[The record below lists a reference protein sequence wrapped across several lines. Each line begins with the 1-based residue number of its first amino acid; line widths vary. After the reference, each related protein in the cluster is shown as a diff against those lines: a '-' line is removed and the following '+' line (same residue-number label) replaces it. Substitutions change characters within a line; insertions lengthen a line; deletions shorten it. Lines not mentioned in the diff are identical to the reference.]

1 MTGHRNIEQLFQYFK
16 KASASLFYLMATVL
30 FHNLGYISV
39 KRESQWQVKKDH
51 KQDLL

>member
-1 MTGHRNIEQLFQYFK
+1 
-16 KASASLFYLMATVL
+16 MAMVL

-39 KRESQWQVKKDH
+39 KRESQLQVKRDN